1 MKTFHLTAFVI
12 ISVIL
17 VIPTIGVTQTS
28 KNSFTISLGLSDEGY
43 GYPNHL
49 ADVPTNILP
58 TVNLYGEY
66 YLSNV
71 LSIGVYGA
79 YTYSYY
85 KFHDFTYPSESYK
98 DAWQGWDFGLR
109 YAVHLSPIFIK
120 NEKID
125 LYLSAF
131 SGYTKRSL
139 VYDKKNIYR
148 DSLNYNT
155 DAFSVGGIL
164 GVRYFISKEI
174 GVFGEVGF
182 SRKAFLGGGVTYQIL
197 SKTR

>member
-1 MKTFHLTAFVI
+1 MKKFYLTSFFSISAIFLITTSGLTQTYKKTFAINF
-12 ISVIL
+12 
-17 VIPTIGVTQTS
+17 
-28 KNSFTISLGLSDEGY
+28 GLSEEGY
-43 GYPNHL
+43 GYPNSL
-49 ADVPTNILP
+49 PETQTNILP
-58 TVNLYGEY
+58 TVNLYCEY
-66 YLSNV
+66 FFDKAF
-71 LSIGVYGA
+71 SIGLYGA

-98 DAWQGWDFGLR
+98 DAWEGWDLGLR
-109 YAVHLSPIFIK
+109 YTLHLSPILIK

-131 SGYTKRSL
+131 SGYTKRAL

-164 GVRYFISKEI
+164 GVRYFISKKI
-174 GVFGEVGF
+174 GVYGEAGL
-182 SRKAFLGGGVTYQIL
+182 SRKTFLGGGVTYQIL
-197 SKTR
+197 SKRK

>member
-1 MKTFHLTAFVI
+1 MKTFYLTVFFI

-17 VIPTIGVTQTS
+17 VSPTGGLAQIR
-28 KNSFTISLGLSDEGY
+28 KNSFTINLGLSDEGY

-49 ADVPTNILP
+49 PDVPTNILS
-58 TVNLYGEY
+58 TVNLYSEY
-66 YLSNV
+66 YFHKV
-71 LSIGVYGA
+71 LSIGFYAA

-98 DAWQGWDFGLR
+98 DVWKGWDVGLR
-109 YAVHLSPIFIK
+109 YTVHLNPIFIK
-120 NEKID
+120 NEKINV
-125 LYLSAF
+125 YLSAF

-139 VYDKKNIYR
+139 AYDKKNIYR

-164 GVRYFISKEI
+164 GGRYFVSKKIS
-174 GVFGEVGF
+174 VYGEAGF
-182 SRKAFLGGGVTYQIL
+182 SRRIFLVEV
-197 SKTR
+197 